1 MIDLSAVQFAFLLS
15 FLAGLSSLLGACF
28 VFAFK
33 GLPLKRVALGLGFSA
48 GIMIYLSFFELL
60 PESTIILKDKYFVI
74 LYFAVGA
81 FIAYLLDAIT
91 HYFLDRGGKHDDHIS
106 LIAKESSNG
115 KIKCDLINNKKL
127 MATGAFVAIAIGLH
141 NLPEGVI
148 TFTSTLLNPYLGLT
162 MALAIAIHNIPEGFC
177 VALPIYCSTK
187 SRWRGILYAF
197 IAGIAEPIG
206 ALLAWL
212 FLINISSP
220 QLMGGL
226 LAIVAGIMFYVAIDE
241 LIPAARRL
249 GHEHLS
255 ILGTIIGVVFMFS
268 IIFLLELTK

>member
-1 MIDLSAVQFAFLLS
+1 MLGFSAVQFAFLIS
-15 FLAGLSSLLGACF
+15 FVAGLSSLLGGCF

-33 GLPLKRVALGLGFSA
+33 GLPLRRIALGLGFSA

-60 PESTIILKDKYFVI
+60 PESASILNDKYSVI
-74 LYFAVGA
+74 LFFVAGSLT
-81 FIAYLLDAIT
+81 AYLLDLAT
-91 HYFLDRGGKHDDHIS
+91 HFFLDRDGKHDDNIS
-106 LIAKESSNG
+106 LIANKSGNI
-115 KIKCDLINNKKL
+115 IKCSLTGNKK
-127 MATGAFVAIAIGLH
+127 MMTTGIVVAIAIGLH

-148 TFTSTLLNPYLGLT
+148 TFTSAILNPYLGLT

-187 SRWRGILYAF
+187 SRWRGLLYAF

-206 ALLAWL
+206 ALAAWI
-212 FLINISSP
+212 FLMNFSYPLI
-220 QLMGGL
+220 MGGL

-241 LIPAARRL
+241 LIPAAKRL

-255 ILGTIIGVVFMFS
+255 ILGTIIGLVFMFLV
-268 IIFLLELTK
+268 IFLLNLAK

>member
-1 MIDLSAVQFAFLLS
+1 MLNLSAVQFAFLIS
-15 FLAGLSSLLGACF
+15 FLAGLSSLLGACL

-60 PESTIILKDKYFVI
+60 PESVVILRDKYFVA
-74 LYFAVGA
+74 LYFVIGA
-81 FIAYLLDAIT
+81 LIAYLLDMAT
-91 HYFLDRGGKHDDHIS
+91 HYFLDRNGKHDDNIS
-106 LIAKESSNG
+106 LISKQSNI
-115 KIKCDLINNKKL
+115 KISCSQIGDKRL
-127 MATGAFVAIAIGLH
+127 MATGVIVALAIGLH
-141 NLPEGVI
+141 NLPEGVV
-148 TFTSTLLNPYLGLT
+148 TFTSALLNPYLGLT

-187 SRWRGILYAF
+187 SRQQGIFYAF

-212 FLINISSP
+212 LLMNYSSP

-226 LAIVAGIMFYVAIDE
+226 LAVVAGIMFYVAIDE
-241 LIPAARRL
+241 LIPAAKRL

-255 ILGTIIGVVFMFS
+255 ILGVILGLIFMFAV
-268 IIFLLELTK
+268 IYLMNLAQ